1 MKRDLHI
8 HTTCSDGVFSPIEIL
23 EMAKNAGVDEISI
36 TDHDSV
42 NAYTPEVFLKA
53 KELGIN
59 LRVGVEISTNFNGK
73 GVHVLGYDFD
83 LLNLNLNK
91 TLNKLKSARQDYLF
105 AVAEKLAEL
114 GLCVETD
121 KLSLVES
128 VTKKHIALNV
138 IENPKNQACLMAE
151 FGHIPSYGELIEGLM
166 NEGCKAYT
174 QKFTITP
181 IEAGEVIHSAGG
193 KVVLAHPVA
202 YVYEDGLQ
210 ISDIETLLD
219 EMHADGVEADYL
231 YVDRNKVLHDDRAI
245 WNDVAHRKN
254 LMVTQGSDFHAYVD
268 DGVHPIIGSVSRFDE
283 K

>member
-8 HTTCSDGVFSPIEIL
+8 HTTCSDGVFSPLEIL
-23 EMAKNAGVDEISI
+23 EMAKKAGANEISI

-42 NAYTPEVFLKA
+42 NAYSPEVFLKA

-83 LLNLNLNK
+83 RFNSELVS
-91 TLNKLKSARQDYLF
+91 TLNRLKSARQDYLF

-114 GLCVETD
+114 ELYVETD
-121 KLSLVES
+121 KLSTVES

-138 IENPKNQACLMAE
+138 IENPKNQTSLMAE
-151 FGHIPSYGELIEGLM
+151 FGHVPSYGELIEGLM

-174 QKFTITP
+174 KKFTITP
-181 IEAGEVIHSAGG
+181 MEASAVIHSAGG

-202 YVYEDGLQ
+202 YAYEDGAQ
-210 ISDIETLLD
+210 VSDIETLLD
-219 EMHADGVEADYL
+219 DMHADGVEANYL
-231 YVDRNKVLHDDRAI
+231 YVDRHGVLHDDRAL
-245 WNDVAHRKN
+245 WNDVAYRKN
-254 LMVTQGSDFHAYVD
+254 LMVTQGSDFHAFVN
-268 DGVHPIIGSVSRFDE
+268 DGVHPTIGSVSRLDR
-283 K
+283 